1 MTEVFD
7 ILELVSFLFSG
18 SKCGVVSHKWCEY
31 AKCQPAKYQITCCI
45 CTESAKVCSCVKE
58 TAHIQGWKHL

>member
-18 SKCGVVSHKWCEY
+18 SQSGVVSHKRCEY
-31 AKCQPAKYQITCCI
+31 TKCQPAQYQITCGI
-45 CTESAKVCSCVKE
+45 CTETAQICTCVKE